1 MIIFHLDTDV
11 LVVPTFPL
19 PRVQMVA
26 PYQIPRSL
34 LAPEVLEQTSSV
46 PNADHCLEMP
56 ANIDVLL
63 LAIISQHFLYSL
75 LYRSILNIG

>member
-1 MIIFHLDTDV
+1 MFIFHWDTDV

-34 LAPEVLEQTSSV
+34 PVLEQTSSA
-46 PNADHCLEMP
+46 PNAVHCLEMP

-75 LYRSILNIG
+75 PYRSILNIG